1 MRRITSSL
9 RWNQARR
16 AALVP
21 LAAVG
26 ALAQSVIPAAPAG
39 AEQARATAMVGAG
52 YRILTSDGAVHQF
65 GPLTYY
71 GSDARKLPP
80 GVTAV
85 ALASDVQTG
94 GYWILRSDGGV
105 DSFHAP
111 SYGSLQGTLPG
122 RVPVALAE
130 STRGGYLLLT
140 SNGGVHR
147 FGPTPAYGGDAHK
160 LSPGVK
166 ALALAVDRKTGGYW
180 ILRSDGG
187 IDGFHAPSDG
197 SLRGKLAGTAAAA
210 LAAAR
215 QGGYYILTSDGAV
228 HPFGPAKLLG
238 SDAGKLPAGVTAVS
252 LATSSSTGGY
262 RILRS
267 DGGVSTFRQA
277 RHGSLV
283 GQAPAGTRPSKIPT
297 GTRPSTIPT
306 GLIVLIA
313 VGLGLLLVIAAV
325 LKVVVRRRRLAAE
338 QPSPFEI
345 NGARFPAGR
354 DFFRVYRDRVRVALD
369 ERGAPMLI
377 LGLGLAVT
385 VALAALVAG

>member
-1 MRRITSSL
+1 M
-9 RWNQARR
+9 AG
-16 AALVP
+16 
-21 LAAVG
+21 VG
-26 ALAQSVIPAAPAG
+26 ALALSVIPAAPAG
-39 AEQARATAMVGAG
+39 AVQARATATVGAG

-71 GSDARKLPP
+71 GSDAGKLPA

-111 SYGSLQGTLPG
+111 SYGSDSLHAPSYGSLRGKLAG
-122 RVPVALAE
+122 RVPVALAQA
-130 STRGGYLLLT
+130 TQGGYLVLT

-147 FGPTPAYGGDAHK
+147 FGPTPAYGGDARK
-160 LSPGVK
+160 LSPGVE
-166 ALALAVDRKTGGYW
+166 AVALAVDRKTGGYW

-197 SLRGKLAGTAAAA
+197 SLQGKLAGTAAVA

-228 HPFGPAKLLG
+228 HPFGSAKLLG

-267 DGGVSTFRQA
+267 DGGVNTFRQA
-277 RHGSLV
+277 RYGSLG
-283 GQAPAGTRPSKIPT
+283 GQAPAA
-297 GTRPSTIPT
+297 TRPSTIPT
-306 GLIVLIA
+306 GTRSSSITTRLIVLIA
-313 VGLGLLLVIAAV
+313 VGLGLLIALAAV
-325 LKVVVRRRRLAAE
+325 LKVVVRRRGLVAE
-338 QPSPFEI
+338 QPSTFKSD
-345 NGARFPAGR
+345 GARFPAGR
-354 DFFRVYRDRVRVALD
+354 DFLRVYGDRVRVALD

-377 LGLGLAVT
+377 LGLGLALT
-385 VALAALVAG
+385 VALAALVAS

>member
-1 MRRITSSL
+1 MRPITSSL
-9 RWNQARR
+9 RRDRARR

-26 ALAQSVIPAAPAG
+26 ALAVSVIPAAPAG
-39 AEQARATAMVGAG
+39 AAQARAAATVGAG
-52 YRILTSDGAVHQF
+52 YRILTSGGAVHQF
-65 GPLTYY
+65 GRLTYY
-71 GSDARKLPP
+71 GSDAGKLPA

-85 ALASDVQTG
+85 ALATDVQTG

-111 SYGSLQGTLPG
+111 SLGSLQGTLAG

-130 STRGGYLLLT
+130 STGGGYLLLT

-147 FGPTPAYGGDAHK
+147 FGPTPAYGGDARK
-160 LSPGVK
+160 LSPGVT
-166 ALALAVDRKTGGYW
+166 AVALAVDRKTGGYW

-197 SLRGKLAGTAAAA
+197 SLKGKLAATPAVAV
-210 LAAAR
+210 AAAR

-252 LATSSSTGGY
+252 LVTSSSTGGY

-267 DGGVSTFRQA
+267 DGGVNTFRHA

-283 GQAPAGTRPSKIPT
+283 GQVPARTRARTSPT

-306 GLIVLIA
+306 GVIVPIA
-313 VGLGLLLVIAAV
+313 VGLGLLLALAAV
-325 LKVVVRRRRLAAE
+325 LKIVVRRRRLVAE
-338 QPSPFEI
+338 PRSPFEI
-345 NGARFPAGR
+345 DGARFPAGR
-354 DFFRVYRDRVRVALD
+354 DFFRVYGDRLRVAFD

-377 LGLGLAVT
+377 LGLGLAAT

>member
-1 MRRITSSL
+1 M
-9 RWNQARR
+9 
-16 AALVP
+16 
-21 LAAVG
+21 
-26 ALAQSVIPAAPAG
+26 
-39 AEQARATAMVGAG
+39 
-52 YRILTSDGAVHQF
+52 
-65 GPLTYY
+65 
-71 GSDARKLPP
+71 
-80 GVTAV
+80 TAV
-85 ALASDVQTG
+85 ALVSDVQTG

-147 FGPTPAYGGDAHK
+147 FGPTPAYGGDARK

-197 SLRGKLAGTAAAA
+197 SLKGKLAGTAAAA

-238 SDAGKLPAGVTAVS
+238 SEAGKLPAGVTAVS

-262 RILRS
+262 RLLRS
-267 DGGVSTFRQA
+267 DGGVNTFHQSRY
-277 RHGSLV
+277 GSLV
-283 GQAPAGTRPSKIPT
+283 GQVPT
-297 GTRPSTIPT
+297 GTRTSTIPT

-313 VGLGLLLVIAAV
+313 VGLGLLLTLAAV
-325 LKVVVRRRRLAAE
+325 LKIVVRRRGLVAE

-345 NGARFPAGR
+345 DGARFPAGR
-354 DFFRVYRDRVRVALD
+354 DFFRVYGDRVRVALD